1 MGVVIHVHSIEYKVN
16 HLIKRT
22 HLNLKLFPEVI
33 QCSKVSS
40 DVIQSLQTMFL
51 AIVPSAIFSG
61 SK

>member
-33 QCSKVSS
+33 QCSKV
-40 DVIQSLQTMFL
+40 
-51 AIVPSAIFSG
+51 
-61 SK
+61 